1 MDSAQSELLI
11 ALGQEPTLPDFR
23 QQQGQI
29 CETILT
35 EWLLRQ
41 GYYVCRPL
49 AGQGPVDCVAYNE
62 QGQLLLLD
70 SKQDAQR
77 VNPGRKVASRIH
89 RKLSPLQKQLGVRTA
104 YINLDTR
111 DVHVVPP
118 IDET

>member
-1 MDSAQSELLI
+1 MASALTVSLA
-11 ALGQEPTLPDFR
+11 ALGQGFTLPDFR

-49 AGQGPVDCVAYNE
+49 AGQGPVDCVAYNDDGE
-62 QGQLLLLD
+62 ILLLD
-70 SKQDAQR
+70 AKQEARR
-77 VNPGRKVASRIH
+77 VNPGRKNPARIH
-89 RKLSPLQKQLGVRTA
+89 RPLTALQKSLGVRVA
-104 YINLDTR
+104 YIDLDTR

-118 IDET
+118 IDNS

>member
-1 MDSAQSELLI
+1 M
-11 ALGQEPTLPDFR
+11 PDYR

-49 AGQGPVDCVAYNE
+49 SAQGPIDCVAYNDD
-62 QGQLLLLD
+62 GQILLLD
-70 SKQDAQR
+70 AKQEARR
-77 VNPGRKVASRIH
+77 VNPGRKIPTRVH
-89 RKLSPLQKQLGVRTA
+89 RPLTALQKSLGVRVA
-104 YINLDTR
+104 YIDLESR

-118 IDET
+118 IDN

>member
-1 MDSAQSELLI
+1 M
-11 ALGQEPTLPDFR
+11 PDYR

-49 AGQGPVDCVAYNE
+49 AAHGPIDCVAYNE

-70 SKQDAQR
+70 SKQEARR
-77 VNPGRKVASRIH
+77 VNPGRKTPTRIH
-89 RKLSPLQKQLGVRTA
+89 RPLSALQKSLGVRMA
-104 YINLDTR
+104 YIDLDTR

-118 IDET
+118 INNS